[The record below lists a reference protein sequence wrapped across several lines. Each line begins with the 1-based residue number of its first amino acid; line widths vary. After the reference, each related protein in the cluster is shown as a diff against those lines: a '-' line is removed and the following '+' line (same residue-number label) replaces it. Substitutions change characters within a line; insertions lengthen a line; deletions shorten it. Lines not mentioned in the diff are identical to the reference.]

1 MLSVNYPQGFRVVM
15 PMLWPVALL
24 ALAVATG
31 LSAIRLVA
39 APGFEFYLG
48 PLFYLLAYRWFGL
61 KAGLVTAVAT
71 MLPSVWWWGHPMSVV
86 MAIGHV
92 LAIHRFSAQDR
103 SLSTVTFFYQL
114 LVAVLV
120 TLAWLIIPGPLQP
133 DILLDLAIRR
143 ILSETLLAACADLIL
158 LVVLIDPARG
168 RLRRVRKPG
177 LQQSVEALVSM
188 AVAGAALLFLLGELN
203 HVNDRL
209 DLHQQD
215 VGSAVRA
222 LPGRDALR
230 PGPVYLLN
238 MHGVDAPMPFVMLGS
253 DALEDA
259 GPRLGCRRYD
269 TGRSDV
275 GSRRALQDWLD
286 LCYVVPLGQGQT
298 AVVSPRGHVVDLYD
312 NVLRGI
318 LPLMVYLGLAQI
330 GLLIFGASVRRSSRV
345 LSQALLGFGRGYAT
359 SRPSAPFAEADRL
372 LGAFIAAN
380 NEFVAFD
387 RQRAHLTRTVEEL
400 RSAIDLKLL
409 SDIRFDASRGELRYS
424 KIDPSAGQRGASLS
438 VHSAD
443 IAHFQSLAGQNEVMV
458 EFRRGQDQDDQWYL
472 LIARDH
478 DAESD
483 SWRYGCLIRLRT
495 AKAFQTQ
502 MRHSARL
509 MELGGMASALGHE
522 LRQPLF
528 TISLAAENALLQLQ
542 NGSTDPER
550 TAAKLERIVEQVERA
565 NVIIQRT
572 SSYARSERAE
582 RVDMELSQAVQNAV
596 RFMRPAMT
604 ERDIELRVEIPD
616 HLPVLS
622 LPRIGIEQIIV
633 NALQNAADSIDTRRE
648 SAAAGAIKGAVV
660 VHVDTSDQAILLKVT
675 DNGAGIDPSIRSNA
689 LDAFCTTKPEGKGTG
704 LGLFVC
710 RQIMDE
716 VGGWIALADNAG
728 APGATLTLRFPL
740 PEGE

>member
-92 LAIHRFSAQDR
+92 LAIHRFSGQDR

-230 PGPVYLLN
+230 PTGISAQHAWGGCAYALC
-238 MHGVDAPMPFVMLGS
+238 DAWIGR
-253 DALEDA
+253 ARRRRIKA
-259 GPRLGCRRYD
+259 GLP
-269 TGRSDV
+269 
-275 GSRRALQDWLD
+275 
-286 LCYVVPLGQGQT
+286 PL
-298 AVVSPRGHVVDLYD
+298 
-312 NVLRGI
+312 
-318 LPLMVYLGLAQI
+318 
-330 GLLIFGASVRRSSRV
+330 
-345 LSQALLGFGRGYAT
+345 
-359 SRPSAPFAEADRL
+359 
-372 LGAFIAAN
+372 
-380 NEFVAFD
+380 
-387 RQRAHLTRTVEEL
+387 
-400 RSAIDLKLL
+400 
-409 SDIRFDASRGELRYS
+409 
-424 KIDPSAGQRGASLS
+424 
-438 VHSAD
+438 
-443 IAHFQSLAGQNEVMV
+443 
-458 EFRRGQDQDDQWYL
+458 
-472 LIARDH
+472 
-478 DAESD
+478 
-483 SWRYGCLIRLRT
+483 
-495 AKAFQTQ
+495 
-502 MRHSARL
+502 
-509 MELGGMASALGHE
+509 
-522 LRQPLF
+522 
-528 TISLAAENALLQLQ
+528 
-542 NGSTDPER
+542 
-550 TAAKLERIVEQVERA
+550 
-565 NVIIQRT
+565 
-572 SSYARSERAE
+572 
-582 RVDMELSQAVQNAV
+582 
-596 RFMRPAMT
+596 
-604 ERDIELRVEIPD
+604 
-616 HLPVLS
+616 
-622 LPRIGIEQIIV
+622 
-633 NALQNAADSIDTRRE
+633 
-648 SAAAGAIKGAVV
+648 
-660 VHVDTSDQAILLKVT
+660 
-675 DNGAGIDPSIRSNA
+675 
-689 LDAFCTTKPEGKGTG
+689 
-704 LGLFVC
+704 
-710 RQIMDE
+710 
-716 VGGWIALADNAG
+716 
-728 APGATLTLRFPL
+728 
-740 PEGE
+740 

>member
-1 MLSVNYPQGFRVVM
+1 
-15 PMLWPVALL
+15 
-24 ALAVATG
+24 
-31 LSAIRLVA
+31 
-39 APGFEFYLG
+39 
-48 PLFYLLAYRWFGL
+48 
-61 KAGLVTAVAT
+61 
-71 MLPSVWWWGHPMSVV
+71 
-86 MAIGHV
+86 
-92 LAIHRFSAQDR
+92 
-103 SLSTVTFFYQL
+103 
-114 LVAVLV
+114 
-120 TLAWLIIPGPLQP
+120 
-133 DILLDLAIRR
+133 
-143 ILSETLLAACADLIL
+143 
-158 LVVLIDPARG
+158 
-168 RLRRVRKPG
+168 
-177 LQQSVEALVSM
+177 
-188 AVAGAALLFLLGELN
+188 
-203 HVNDRL
+203 
-209 DLHQQD
+209 
-215 VGSAVRA
+215 
-222 LPGRDALR
+222 
-230 PGPVYLLN
+230 
-238 MHGVDAPMPFVMLGS
+238 
-253 DALEDA
+253 
-259 GPRLGCRRYD
+259 
-269 TGRSDV
+269 
-275 GSRRALQDWLD
+275 
-286 LCYVVPLGQGQT
+286 
-298 AVVSPRGHVVDLYD
+298 
-312 NVLRGI
+312 
-318 LPLMVYLGLAQI
+318 
-330 GLLIFGASVRRSSRV
+330 
-345 LSQALLGFGRGYAT
+345 
-359 SRPSAPFAEADRL
+359 
-372 LGAFIAAN
+372 
-380 NEFVAFD
+380 
-387 RQRAHLTRTVEEL
+387 
-400 RSAIDLKLL
+400 
-409 SDIRFDASRGELRYS
+409 
-424 KIDPSAGQRGASLS
+424 
-438 VHSAD
+438 
-443 IAHFQSLAGQNEVMV
+443 MV

-604 ERDIELRVEIPD
+604 ERDIELQVEIPD

-716 VGGWIALADNAG
+716 VGGSIALADNAG